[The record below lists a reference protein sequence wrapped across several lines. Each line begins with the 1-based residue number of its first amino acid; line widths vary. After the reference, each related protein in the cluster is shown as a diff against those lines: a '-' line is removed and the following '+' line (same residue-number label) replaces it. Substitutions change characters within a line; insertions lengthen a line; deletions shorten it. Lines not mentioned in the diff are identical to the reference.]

1 MISKLTFLFSL
12 FTYFLWISVLGFNTL
27 SLAFE
32 SDRSQLDSSTTY
44 EVYDCEWI
52 VEIYPVSQACFIEL
66 LAEFSK
72 FMPVKVCHHCM
83 ITPGALPGLVAASF
97 HTVSSP
103 SCNILTMS
111 SHCAVESGFSSFKRY
126 PQNFFMNAL
135 LLFPSRYRWTPRW
148 LSRCLL
154 THANSS
160 RGSLRWMSPT
170 CTTSP
175 WGLLSSS
182 QPHFPLPAWYVSV
195 NVQTSPQ
202 APLHTSKTLHS
213 CYTMLP
219 PLGSSGTM
227 DLPTPALSLRETP
240 LVAYIAFNCHTFI
253 HKVVIWRESLQIT
266 NVG

>member
-1 MISKLTFLFSL
+1 MH
-12 FTYFLWISVLGFNTL
+12 
-27 SLAFE
+27 
-32 SDRSQLDSSTTY
+32 
-44 EVYDCEWI
+44 
-52 VEIYPVSQACFIEL
+52 
-66 LAEFSK
+66 
-72 FMPVKVCHHCM
+72 VKVCHHCV
-83 ITPGALPGLVAASF
+83 IIPGALPGLVAASF
-97 HTVSSP
+97 PTASSP

-111 SHCAVESGFSSFKRY
+111 SHCAVESGFSSFFKCY
-126 PQNFFMNAL
+126 PQDLFMNAL
-135 LLFPSRYRWTPRW
+135 HLFTSRYRWAARW
-148 LSRCLL
+148 LSWCLL

-160 RGSLRWMSPT
+160 RGSLRCMGPT

-227 DLPTPALSLRETP
+227 DLPTPALSRRETS
-240 LVAYIAFNCHTFI
+240 LLAYIALTCHTFI
-253 HKVVIWRESLQIT
+253 HKMVIWRESLQIT